1 MFLEIIRMRFG
12 WGRNL
17 MMLDMKKKK
26 VGSIY
31 KYRKDAKTF
40 EVEFFYVNFLDNY
53 DNFNSEFSEQANDF
67 VHALNKAKWYVNHR
81 GALSKIDYFVRKIG
95 VYSSIR
101 GHIKSI
107 QL

>member
-1 MFLEIIRMRFG
+1 
-12 WGRNL
+12 
-17 MMLDMKKKK
+17 MKGKKE
-26 VGSIY
+26 GSVY

-40 EVEFFYVNFLDNY
+40 EVEFYYVNFLDY
-53 DNFNSEFSEQANDF
+53 YGYFNSEFSDKVEDF
-67 VHALNKAKWYVNHR
+67 KHALNKAKWYVNHK

-107 QL
+107 QV

>member
-1 MFLEIIRMRFG
+1 MRFG

-53 DNFNSEFSEQANDF
+53 DNFNSEFSEKVEDF
-67 VHALNKAKWYVNHR
+67 KHALNKAKWYVNHR